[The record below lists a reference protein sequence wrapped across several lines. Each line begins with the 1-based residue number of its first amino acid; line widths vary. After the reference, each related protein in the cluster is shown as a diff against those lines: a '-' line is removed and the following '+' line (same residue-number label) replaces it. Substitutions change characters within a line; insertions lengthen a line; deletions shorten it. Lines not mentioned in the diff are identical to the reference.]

1 MASAHAIS
9 GQRWSLRTSLIITI
23 VAMGVLGLMLA
34 LLSGTIYRNQ
44 AIEQHRTAVVQMIEQ
59 EADTLLDELNRRSQ
73 LLVQPLQDSSPFRA
87 LVRQGNRAARSFDLT
102 RF

>member
-1 MASAHAIS
+1 MASAQAIS

-73 LLVQPLQDSSPFRA
+73 LLVQPLQDSSPFQA
-87 LVRQGNRAARSFDLT
+87 LIRQGTLLLRAE
-102 RF
+102 